1 MRKLLF
7 CLLIGCGYLFIGLPH
22 ASQALVVE
30 RSEYKLVE
38 VKGAV
43 MKPDVYE
50 LAWDAS
56 IRDAI
61 QAAGGVCDNAD
72 LSRVN
77 QTQKPQSGD
86 VVIIPLKSTQTCISI
101 NTATAAELDSLSGI
115 GPKIAQRIIEERAL
129 APFVQLEDIKRVKGI
144 GDKLFERIKDDICL

>member
-1 MRKLLF
+1 MRKLFL
-7 CLLIGCGYLFIGLPH
+7 CLLVCGGYLLIGLPH
-22 ASQALVVE
+22 SAPSLVTE

-43 MKPDVYE
+43 VKPDVYE
-50 LAWDAS
+50 LVWDAS
-56 IRDAI
+56 IHDAI
-61 QAAGGVCDNAD
+61 QAAGGVCENAD

-86 VVIIPLKSTQTCISI
+86 VVIIPIKSTQTCISI

-115 GPKIAQRIIEERAL
+115 GPKIAQRIIDERAL
-129 APFVQLEDIKRVKGI
+129 APFEQLEDIKRVKGI